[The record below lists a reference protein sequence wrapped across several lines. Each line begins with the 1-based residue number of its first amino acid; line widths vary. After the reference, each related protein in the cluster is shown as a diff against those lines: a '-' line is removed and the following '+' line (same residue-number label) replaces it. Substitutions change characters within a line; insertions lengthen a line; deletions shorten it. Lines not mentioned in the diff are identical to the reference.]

1 MFLHVPK
8 TARTTMIRRFTLHKL
23 TLNYT
28 EIAIQH
34 WKILV
39 CTNNA
44 FSYPLGFSRKQ
55 QFYDLS
61 QQIVVRFSSASRGS
75 RVSFPQRGI
84 LSVWTHKRCRYRVL
98 EHSQRKYDEIFNT
111 DEWGEPFAFENPYS
125 NRRILCWALRELRQ
139 LYHDRSSRIRHDRIK
154 QLTVSPPGV
163 NVILVG
169 CYCACSVA
177 CRKGSSRISL
187 VCFANKGS
195 TTAPVGRGR
204 QKNPLFLE
212 KTSRNVKSAVIT
224 STLI

>member
-8 TARTTMIRRFTLHKL
+8 TARTTMIRRFTLRKL
-23 TLNYT
+23 TLKYT

-55 QFYDLS
+55 QSYDLS
-61 QQIVVRFSSASRGS
+61 QQIVVRFSSRGS

-98 EHSQRKYDEIFNT
+98 EHSQRKYDEIFNS

-125 NRRILCWALRELRQ
+125 NRRILCCALREPRQ
-139 LYHDRSSRIRHDRIK
+139 LYNDRSSRIRHDRIK
-154 QLTVSPPGV
+154 PLTVSPPGV
-163 NVILVG
+163 NVIHVG
-169 CYCACSVA
+169 RYCACSVA

-195 TTAPVGRGR
+195 TAAPAGRGTTKEPFVSR
-204 QKNPLFLE
+204 

>member
-23 TLNYT
+23 TLKYT

-44 FSYPLGFSRKQ
+44 LSYPLGFSRKQ
-55 QFYDLS
+55 QLYDLS
-61 QQIVVRFSSASRGS
+61 QQIVVRFSSQGS

-84 LSVWTHKRCRYRVL
+84 LSVWTHKRCRYWVL
-98 EHSQRKYDEIFNT
+98 EHSQRKYDEIFNSG
-111 DEWGEPFAFENPYS
+111 EWGEPFAFENPYS
-125 NRRILCWALRELRQ
+125 SRRILCCAVRELRQ
-139 LYHDRSSRIRHDRIK
+139 FHDDRSTSIRHDRIK

-163 NVILVG
+163 NVIPAD
-169 CYCACSVA
+169 CYCACSLA

-195 TTAPVGRGR
+195 NTNPKGGGDEKRT
-204 QKNPLFLE
+204 PLFLE
-212 KTSRNVKSAVIT
+212 RTSRNVKSAVIT
-224 STLI
+224 SKLI